1 MPSLREWVMRRR
13 EWKRRSGDWCHG
25 RHCCCH
31 RSGPP
36 VVIMEG
42 AQGIPYRAGVVRLAY
57 VRWKNRCW
65 RAKNSRCLLALFPFS
80 ATVLKPNLKSQQV
93 KKMNQ
98 PRCQKILLGSSWLDI
113 YGTTKISQPLAI
125 FLLQFCYFC
134 VISVEDRSK
143 ISFPAF
149 LRSSL
154 PIILCEGFFLFFTEA
169 SLLIDHFKVVS
180 LGGWPL
186 NEIKAGGDLVWIET
200 SRFSYVNDAVLV
212 LISKKY
218 DCSGNTINSRSSRYN
233 LQAIFS
239 EPIKLMF
246 MTISVVVWSLHK
258 LSRFCIIF

>member
-1 MPSLREWVMRRR
+1 M
-13 EWKRRSGDWCHG
+13 
-25 RHCCCH
+25 
-31 RSGPP
+31 
-36 VVIMEG
+36 
-42 AQGIPYRAGVVRLAY
+42 
-57 VRWKNRCW
+57 
-65 RAKNSRCLLALFPFS
+65 
-80 ATVLKPNLKSQQV
+80 
-93 KKMNQ
+93 
-98 PRCQKILLGSSWLDI
+98 
-113 YGTTKISQPLAI
+113 
-125 FLLQFCYFC
+125 
-134 VISVEDRSK
+134 
-143 ISFPAF
+143 
-149 LRSSL
+149 
-154 PIILCEGFFLFFTEA
+154 FFTEA